1 MLKITRPGAD
11 CIVSGNAE
19 GYCEPFFMSSE
30 KLEKIK
36 IKDYHNIVILTRAGV
51 SVASGIAPFRGPG
64 GLWTDRDI
72 ERCATAHAL
81 RSHPEV
87 VWEAFAELR
96 RKAAVTEPNATH
108 YALAELEKHRPNTVV
123 LTQNIDGLHQA
134 AGSHNVVEL
143 HGNIHRT
150 RCTKCSVKP
159 YKDKTI
165 EYRTCER
172 CGAPLRYDIILF
184 EESLDPEVMEA
195 AYKALAECDLFI
207 AAGTSGIVWPSA
219 GFAEIASR
227 AGARTVLV
235 NLETLPT
242 RWFEEQ
248 LVGKAEEIF
257 PELFD
262 YQGV

>member
-36 IKDYHNIVILTRAGV
+36 IKDYHNIVILTGAGV

-96 RKAAVTEPNATH
+96 RKADCP
-108 YALAELEKHRPNTVV
+108 
-123 LTQNIDGLHQA
+123 QD
-134 AGSHNVVEL
+134 
-143 HGNIHRT
+143 
-150 RCTKCSVKP
+150 
-159 YKDKTI
+159 
-165 EYRTCER
+165 
-172 CGAPLRYDIILF
+172 
-184 EESLDPEVMEA
+184 
-195 AYKALAECDLFI
+195 AECILIKADCRVADGPDQKVLQ
-207 AAGTSGIVWPSA
+207 VL
-219 GFAEIASR
+219 AS
-227 AGARTVLV
+227 
-235 NLETLPT
+235 
-242 RWFEEQ
+242 
-248 LVGKAEEIF
+248 AEEIDDAF
-257 PELFD
+257 LGMITERIDREITPCAVFF
-262 YQGV
+262 QGTRK